1 MGGGFGAAARDTFK
15 YSGKVRPGKQSPKR
29 SVPKSISKPDYW
41 KDGQPKARGPM
52 LPWQIQKKSEADI
65 EGMRAAG
72 RIAREV
78 LDLAGA
84 AVAPGV
90 TTEAIDAL
98 VHEAAV
104 SRGAYPSPL
113 NYHGFPKL
121 PSRTQLTAARGHAG
135 DIVNIDITCYY
146 GGYHGDCS
154 ETFLVGEVDEA
165 GRQLVKEYK
174 GIGPPPAR
182 AFWTAVGGASSTAL
196 PFARA
201 SVGSVFHETP
211 NVIHARN
218 NEPGTMQ
225 VGHTFTIE
233 PMICEGVEKHILWR
247 DGWTAT
253 TKDGKRSAQFE
264 HTLLVTPDGIEA
276 LTARTENST
285 PFWWEK

>member
-1 MGGGFGAAARDTFK
+1 VDTGALSRIERANSFAGCSICSAAGCRAAQPMQLIAPGPAVLLASALAARPAARGGRPFCMGGGFGAAARDTFK

-84 AVAPGV
+84 AVAPGAPRTRRLPVPLLRRRCRAGRRRSRHSPPPQLPPQRPLLRGTASTPLPSPARPGV

-113 NYHGFPKL
+113 NYHGFPK
-121 PSRTQLTAARGHAG
+121 SCCTS
-135 DIVNIDITCYY
+135 VN
-146 GGYHGDCS
+146 
-154 ETFLVGEVDEA
+154 EA
-165 GRQLVKEYK
+165 GVSRYSGRRLQAPV
-174 GIGPPPAR
+174 
-182 AFWTAVGGASSTAL
+182 T
-196 PFARA
+196 
-201 SVGSVFHETP
+201 
-211 NVIHARN
+211 HAAHGR
-218 NEPGTMQ
+218 
-225 VGHTFTIE
+225 
-233 PMICEGVEKHILWR
+233 
-247 DGWTAT
+247 
-253 TKDGKRSAQFE
+253 
-264 HTLLVTPDGIEA
+264 
-276 LTARTENST
+276 ARTRR
-285 PFWWEK
+285 

>member
-1 MGGGFGAAARDTFK
+1 MQLIAPGPAVLLASALAARPAARGGRPFCMGGGFGAAARDTFK

-113 NYHGFPKL
+113 NYHGFPKSCCTSVNEVICHGIPDSSKL
-121 PSRTQLTAARGHAG
+121 RDGTARPTPRRHSFPLLFSRPAAAG
-135 DIVNIDITCYY
+135 TPL
-146 GGYHGDCS
+146 H
-154 ETFLVGEVDEA
+154 
-165 GRQLVKEYK
+165 RQV
-174 GIGPPPAR
+174 
-182 AFWTAVGGASSTAL
+182 TSST
-196 PFARA
+196 
-201 SVGSVFHETP
+201 STSH
-211 NVIHARN
+211 
-218 NEPGTMQ
+218 
-225 VGHTFTIE
+225 
-233 PMICEGVEKHILWR
+233 
-247 DGWTAT
+247 AT
-253 TKDGKRSAQFE
+253 T
-264 HTLLVTPDGIEA
+264 EA
-276 LTARTENST
+276 TTGTAPRHSWLARWTRRAGS
-285 PFWWEK
+285 WSR